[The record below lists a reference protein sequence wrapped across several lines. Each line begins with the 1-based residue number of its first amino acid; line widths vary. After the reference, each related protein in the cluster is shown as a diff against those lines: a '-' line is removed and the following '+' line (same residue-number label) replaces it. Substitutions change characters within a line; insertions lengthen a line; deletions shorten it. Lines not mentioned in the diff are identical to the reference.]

1 MDPEVSMARSETRGT
16 LRTYLKQIVYG
27 GNDGIVTTFAIVAGF
42 AGAKAQ
48 GSEAAAFGAL
58 AVLVFGLANLTA
70 DGVSMGM
77 GEFLSGRS
85 ARDIFHARHR
95 EAEAAARAHPAEA
108 AAALAHHLVTQ
119 GLDPAAAR
127 HAADHLADSPK
138 LMADLSLRYDH
149 GMEAP
154 DAHNIAARAGMTF
167 AAFVTLGA
175 IPILPFVLITGG
187 LAFAVSLVATALAL
201 ALLGGLRWAAS
212 DQTLATCLAE
222 TLAVGALCAA
232 VAWGAGNLVAG
243 LG

>member
-1 MDPEVSMARSETRGT
+1 MARSETRGT

-212 DQTLATCLAE
+212 DQ
-222 TLAVGALCAA
+222 AA
-232 VAWGAGNLVAG
+232 FFFFSSASTRAIT
-243 LG
+243 

>member
-1 MDPEVSMARSETRGT
+1 MARVNARNT

-27 GNDGIVTTFAIVAGF
+27 GNDGIITTFAIVAGF
-42 AGAKAQ
+42 AGAQAQ

-85 ARDIFHARHR
+85 SRDIFRARHR
-95 EAEAAARAHPAEA
+95 EAEKAARDDPAAA
-108 AAALAHHLVTQ
+108 AAALAHHLTDQ
-119 GLDPAAAR
+119 GLEPAAAR

-154 DAHNIAARAGMTF
+154 EAYNIAARAWVTF
-167 AAFVTLGA
+167 VAFVAFGA
-175 IPILPFVLITGG
+175 IPIAPYLFLNGSDAAFPVSVIATG
-187 LAFAVSLVATALAL
+187 LAL
-201 ALLGGLRWAAS
+201 ALLGALRWAVSDKSLAS
-212 DQTLATCLAE
+212 CLAE

-232 VAWGAGNLVAG
+232 VAWGAGHLVAG
-243 LG
+243 VG

>member
-1 MDPEVSMARSETRGT
+1 MSMAWLTARGT

-27 GNDGIVTTFAIVAGF
+27 GNDGIVTTFAVVAGF
-42 AGAKAQ
+42 AGAQAQ
-48 GSEAAAFGAL
+48 GSAAAAFGAL
-58 AVLVFGLANLTA
+58 AVVVFGLANLTA

-108 AAALAHHLVTQ
+108 AAALAHHLVAQ
-119 GLDPAAAR
+119 GLEPAAAR

-154 DAHNIAARAGMTF
+154 EAHNIAARAGMTF
-167 AAFVTLGA
+167 AAFIAFGA
-175 IPILPFVLITGG
+175 IPILPYLLLAGGG
-187 LAFAVSLVATALAL
+187 LTFAISLAATALAL
-201 ALLGGLRWAAS
+201 ALLGGLRWAVS

-222 TLAVGALCAA
+222 TLAVGALCAG
-232 VAWGAGNLVAG
+232 VAWGAGHLVAG